1 MVSFIGEN
9 RNVKNQRSVM
19 KKLLFFIGI
28 VFISTTAQSQILI
41 TLLFGD
47 KLNSDRMEFGL
58 EGGLNFSNISGFE
71 NDAYLSKFNLGFYFD
86 IRMKNNLY
94 LHTGVQGISS
104 LGMSGLSDK
113 DVEMLNSS
121 VLENPGDYS
130 QVIKSFYVPALAQYR
145 FKNHIYVEVGPKVG
159 LQYESFVNYKSDHDN
174 KDVYIKDYNNDLLNW
189 FDTGIALG
197 TGYKLLEGQG
207 WSIGARYYQGFT
219 NVFKDISGSK
229 NRSFYII
236 CKIPIGAK
244 PPKEK

>member
-86 IRMKNNLY
+86 F
-94 LHTGVQGISS
+94 S
-104 LGMSGLSDK
+104 
-113 DVEMLNSS
+113 
-121 VLENPGDYS
+121 
-130 QVIKSFYVPALAQYR
+130 
-145 FKNHIYVEVGPKVG
+145 
-159 LQYESFVNYKSDHDN
+159 
-174 KDVYIKDYNNDLLNW
+174 
-189 FDTGIALG
+189 
-197 TGYKLLEGQG
+197 
-207 WSIGARYYQGFT
+207 
-219 NVFKDISGSK
+219 
-229 NRSFYII
+229 
-236 CKIPIGAK
+236 PIFIF
-244 PPKEK
+244 